1 MCHTKSR
8 EREIARMRSRDPH
21 EIEYMRAQQ
30 QPHDLRAR
38 IRPLDGATGAG
49 SCPSAEAR
57 VLRLQ
62 AAVALELEGEPAG
75 PSRRAKARRHDE
87 LTDETNSAASASSL
101 KRPAQAPRA
110 ESVSGHSSGQRCSRD
125 PGSRQWWRAGR
136 HHRGKRR
143 REAGEKKRSPAK
155 PSSR

>member
-1 MCHTKSR
+1 M
-8 EREIARMRSRDPH
+8 PH
-21 EIEYMRAQQ
+21 KIT
-30 QPHDLRAR
+30 RAR
-38 IRPLDGATGAG
+38 DRSHALAG
-49 SCPSAEAR
+49 SARDRVHARAAAATRPPCAHPSTRRCHRRRLMTERRGHR
-57 VLRLQ
+57 VVVRLQ

-75 PSRRAKARRHDE
+75 PSRRAKARRHDKLE
-87 LTDETNSAASASSL
+87 DETNSAASASSL

-143 REAGEKKRSPAK
+143 REAGEKKRSPA
-155 PSSR
+155 